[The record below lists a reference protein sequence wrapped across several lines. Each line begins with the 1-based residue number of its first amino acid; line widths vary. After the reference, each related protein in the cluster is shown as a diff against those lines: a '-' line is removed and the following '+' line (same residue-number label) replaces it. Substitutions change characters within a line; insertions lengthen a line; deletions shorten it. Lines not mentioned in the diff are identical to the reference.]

1 MVYFSSK
8 QKAMWLRD
16 ATGEVKQ
23 LKLGLRYLELCG
35 FLSKSQVS
43 RVLLTLKQLGFWPM
57 DAAHEV
63 ETIAFNCLRGKFNF
77 NAYKSVDDYNA
88 QFGQ

>member
-8 QKAMWLRD
+8 QKAKWLRD

-23 LKLGLRYLELCG
+23 LKLGLRYLKLCG

-63 ETIAFNCLRGKFNF
+63 ETVAYNCLRSKFNYD
-77 NAYKSVDDYNA
+77 AYKSVAAYNA